1 MSYQNEE
8 EIEENQIRKRLE
20 KEVEDREEKRLTEIK
35 EAFEIFDK
43 NNDGFITLKELSTVM
58 RSSGHNYTML
68 ELQEMIK
75 IYDKD
80 DSGTIDYREFVDL
93 MIKKNKQYD
102 DELEM
107 IETFKAFDR
116 NCNGHLSV
124 KELKDV
130 FAFIGGDLSD
140 REIEELIY
148 QADIDEDG
156 DIDFQEFVHLMTM
169 GLEK

>member
-1 MSYQNEE
+1 M
-8 EIEENQIRKRLE
+8 IKKKLE
-20 KEVEDREEKRLTEIK
+20 KEAKDREEKRLNEVK

-58 RSSGHNYTML
+58 RSSGHNYSML
-68 ELQEMIK
+68 ELQDMIK
-75 IYDKD
+75 KYDKD

-102 DELEM
+102 DELEL

-116 NCNGHLSV
+116 NCDGHLSV
-124 KELKDV
+124 KELKEV
-130 FAFIGGDLSD
+130 FSFIGGDLTD

-148 QADIDEDG
+148 QADIDDDG
-156 DIDFQEFVHLMTM
+156 EIDFQEFVQLMTINVRNID
-169 GLEK
+169 